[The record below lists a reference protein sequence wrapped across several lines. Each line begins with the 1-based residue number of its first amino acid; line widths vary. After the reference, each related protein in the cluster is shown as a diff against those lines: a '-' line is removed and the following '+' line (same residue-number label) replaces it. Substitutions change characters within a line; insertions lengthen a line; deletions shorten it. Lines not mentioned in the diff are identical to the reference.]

1 MQPNPQQI
9 PIQTQYTAPQMG
21 IPVAGTP
28 MGMHQVAVV
37 SPHQQKSK
45 MAVLLLGIFLGA
57 FGAHNFYLSHT
68 GKAVAQLLITV
79 LSLGI
84 LSFVSW
90 IWAIVE
96 VIMIFTSLT
105 PVDAMGVPLRD

>member
-1 MQPNPQQI
+1 
-9 PIQTQYTAPQMG
+9 MG